1 MEANVYL
8 GVLVTLDQVV
18 RLQSHAHDKGAV
30 FWHVDV
36 EQQPEATVADE
47 EATKPGSNSSGALI
61 LLLCKVDQVVGLEV
75 WSRNSELGCH
85 IGVKMKQRVFVL
97 RRWRRTDYHRQGHR
111 RRRR

>member
-1 MEANVYL
+1 LEANVYL

-75 WSRNSELGCH
+75 WS